1 MRKPHTSIVDF
12 TYGVIV
18 NTPPLGDSRAYSVR
32 FGVCLRDNDWSYR
45 IFFGRWE
52 AQMQTEATGTAP
64 KSCIRLLVV
73 DDHPI
78 FRAGLCEQLAGGPEG
93 IEIVAEAE
101 DGEEAYDMVAAHHP
115 NIVLMDCHM
124 PVMRGLDAI
133 LKIKKVFPETKII
146 AFSATAE
153 IDRVRKVLQAGA
165 NGYLLKTASTEDL
178 RKAIVTVLG
187 GATVITPSIAFEPD
201 APDHSAPTENSLG
214 LTKREIQIL
223 ELAARG
229 VTNKQIGEQLN
240 LSNRTIEVHMHNIF
254 MKLGVSSRTEA
265 VTRAIRDRSIQ
276 LPL

>member
-1 MRKPHTSIVDF
+1 MQ
-12 TYGVIV
+12 GE
-18 NTPPLGDSRAYSVR
+18 DST
-32 FGVCLRDNDWSYR
+32 D
-45 IFFGRWE
+45 
-52 AQMQTEATGTAP
+52 TTTAP
-64 KSCIRLLVV
+64 HVRLLVV

-78 FRAGLCEQLAGGPEG
+78 FRAGLCEQLVGGAEG
-93 IEIVAEAE
+93 IEIVGEAE
-101 DGEEAYDMVAAHHP
+101 DGEKAYAMVAALHP
-115 NIVLMDCHM
+115 DVVLMDCHM
-124 PVMRGLDAI
+124 PVMRGLEATQ
-133 LKIKKVFPETKII
+133 KIKQDFPDTKVIV
-146 AFSATAE
+146 FSATAE

-165 NGYLLKTASTEDL
+165 NGYLLKTANTAEL
-178 RKAIVTVLG
+178 RRAITTVLG
-187 GATVITPSIAFEPD
+187 GATVITPAIAFEVD
-201 APDHSAPTENSLG
+201 APDHEAPTENSFG

>member
-1 MRKPHTSIVDF
+1 
-12 TYGVIV
+12 
-18 NTPPLGDSRAYSVR
+18 
-32 FGVCLRDNDWSYR
+32 
-45 IFFGRWE
+45 
-52 AQMQTEATGTAP
+52 MQGEGTAG
-64 KSCIRLLVV
+64 KGQSSGVRLLVV

-78 FRAGLCEQLAGGPEG
+78 FRAGLCEQLAGGTEG
-93 IEIVAEAE
+93 IEIVGEAE
-101 DGEEAYDMVAAHHP
+101 DGEKAYEMVASLHP
-115 NIVLMDCHM
+115 DVVLMDCHM
-124 PVMRGLDAI
+124 PVMRGLEATQ
-133 LKIKKVFPETKII
+133 KIKKDFPETKVI

-153 IDRVRKVLQAGA
+153 LDRVRKVLQAGA
-165 NGYLLKTASTEDL
+165 NGYLLKTASAAEL
-178 RKAIVTVLG
+178 RRAIVTVLG
-187 GATVITPSIAFEPD
+187 GATVITPSITFDVD
-201 APDHSAPTENSLG
+201 APDLAAPIENSLG

>member
-1 MRKPHTSIVDF
+1 MRGEGTPGAAGTS
-12 TYGVIV
+12 G
-18 NTPPLGDSRAYSVR
+18 
-32 FGVCLRDNDWSYR
+32 
-45 IFFGRWE
+45 
-52 AQMQTEATGTAP
+52 
-64 KSCIRLLVV
+64 IRLLVV

-78 FRAGLCEQLAGGPEG
+78 FRAGLCEQLAGGAER
-93 IEIVAEAE
+93 IEIVGEAE
-101 DGEEAYDMVAAHHP
+101 DGEKAYEKVATLHP
-115 NIVLMDCHM
+115 DVVLMDCHM
-124 PVMRGLDAI
+124 PVMRGLEATE
-133 LKIKKVFPETKII
+133 KIKKDFPETKII

-153 IDRVRKVLQAGA
+153 LDRVRKVLQAGA
-165 NGYLLKTASTEDL
+165 NGYLLKTASTAEL
-178 RKAIVTVLG
+178 RRAIVTVLG
-187 GATVITPSIAFEPD
+187 GATVITPSVAFEVD
-201 APDHSAPTENSLG
+201 APDLAAPIENSMG

>member
-1 MRKPHTSIVDF
+1 MQGKSTADTARTS
-12 TYGVIV
+12 GV
-18 NTPPLGDSRAYSVR
+18 
-32 FGVCLRDNDWSYR
+32 
-45 IFFGRWE
+45 
-52 AQMQTEATGTAP
+52 
-64 KSCIRLLVV
+64 RLLVV

-78 FRAGLCEQLAGGPEG
+78 FRAGLCEQLAGGAEA
-93 IEIVAEAE
+93 IEIVGEAE
-101 DGEEAYDMVAAHHP
+101 DGEKAYAMVAALHP
-115 NIVLMDCHM
+115 NVVLMDCHM
-124 PVMRGLDAI
+124 PVMRGLEATR
-133 LKIKKVFPETKII
+133 KIKDDFPETKVI

-153 IDRVRKVLQAGA
+153 LDRVRKVLQAGA
-165 NGYLLKTASTEDL
+165 NGYLLKTATTAEL
-178 RKAIVTVLG
+178 RRAIVTVLG
-187 GATVITPSIAFEPD
+187 GATVITPSVAFEVD
-201 APDHSAPTENSLG
+201 ALNHEAPTENSLG

>member
-1 MRKPHTSIVDF
+1 MQAPT
-12 TYGVIV
+12 
-18 NTPPLGDSRAYSVR
+18 AE
-32 FGVCLRDNDWSYR
+32 
-45 IFFGRWE
+45 E
-52 AQMQTEATGTAP
+52 ARVSG
-64 KSCIRLLVV
+64 IRLLVV

-93 IEIVAEAE
+93 IVIVGEAE
-101 DGEEAYDMVAAHHP
+101 DGEKAYEMVAVHHP
-115 NIVLMDCHM
+115 DVVLMDCHM
-124 PVMRGLDAI
+124 PVLRGLEATQ
-133 LKIKKVFPETKII
+133 KIKKDFPDTKVIV
-146 AFSATAE
+146 FSATAE

-165 NGYLLKTASTEDL
+165 NGYLLKTASTAEL
-178 RKAIVTVLG
+178 RRAIVTVLG
-187 GATVITPSIAFEPD
+187 GATVITPSIAVEPD
-201 APDHSAPTENSLG
+201 APNLAAPTENSFG

>member
-1 MRKPHTSIVDF
+1 MAAETVTQSERS
-12 TYGVIV
+12 
-18 NTPPLGDSRAYSVR
+18 SV
-32 FGVCLRDNDWSYR
+32 
-45 IFFGRWE
+45 
-52 AQMQTEATGTAP
+52 
-64 KSCIRLLVV
+64 RLLVV

-93 IEIVAEAE
+93 IDIVGEAE
-101 DGEEAYDMVAAHHP
+101 DGEKAYEMVVTLHP
-115 NIVLMDCHM
+115 DVVLMDCHM
-124 PVMRGLDAI
+124 PIMRGLEAI
-133 LKIKKVFPETKII
+133 QKIKKDFPETKTIV
-146 AFSATAE
+146 FSATAE

-165 NGYLLKTASTEDL
+165 NGYLLKTATTAEL
-178 RKAIVTVLG
+178 RRAIAAVFG
-187 GATVITPSIAFEPD
+187 GATIITPSVAFEPD
-201 APDHSAPTENSLG
+201 SPDFSAPNENSLG

-265 VTRAIRDRSIQ
+265 VTRALRDRSIQ

>member
-1 MRKPHTSIVDF
+1 MQAKT
-12 TYGVIV
+12 
-18 NTPPLGDSRAYSVR
+18 AE
-32 FGVCLRDNDWSYR
+32 
-45 IFFGRWE
+45 E
-52 AQMQTEATGTAP
+52 ARVSG
-64 KSCIRLLVV
+64 IRLLVV

-78 FRAGLCEQLAGGPEG
+78 FRAGLCEQLAGGAEN
-93 IEIVAEAE
+93 IVIVGEAE
-101 DGEEAYDMVAAHHP
+101 DGEKAYEAVAAHHP
-115 NIVLMDCHM
+115 DVVLMDCHM
-124 PVMRGLDAI
+124 PVLRGLEATE
-133 LKIKKVFPETKII
+133 KIKKDFPETKII

-165 NGYLLKTASTEDL
+165 NGYLLKTASTAEL
-178 RKAIVTVLG
+178 RRAIVTVLG
-187 GATVITPSIAFEPD
+187 GATVITPSIAMEPD
-201 APDHSAPTENSLG
+201 APDLAAPIENSFG

>member
-1 MRKPHTSIVDF
+1 
-12 TYGVIV
+12 
-18 NTPPLGDSRAYSVR
+18 
-32 FGVCLRDNDWSYR
+32 
-45 IFFGRWE
+45 
-52 AQMQTEATGTAP
+52 
-64 KSCIRLLVV
+64 
-73 DDHPI
+73 
-78 FRAGLCEQLAGGPEG
+78 
-93 IEIVAEAE
+93 
-101 DGEEAYDMVAAHHP
+101 MVAAHHP
-115 NIVLMDCHM
+115 DVVLMDCHM
-124 PVMRGLDAI
+124 PILRGLEATQ
-133 LKIKKVFPETKII
+133 KIKKDFPETKVI

-165 NGYLLKTASTEDL
+165 NGYLLKTASTAEL
-178 RKAIVTVLG
+178 RRAILTVLG
-187 GATVITPSIAFEPD
+187 GTTVITPSIAFEPD
-201 APDHSAPTENSLG
+201 APDYSAPTENSFG